1 MSSTADQL
9 ASALTAY
16 TRATNQAK
24 AATANLADISAFANA
39 AHHAGQARHWRR
51 AKAKPANGL
60 TPGQCE
66 AKAREHEARV
76 REIALQSEIE
86 LARRADL
93 AEVTA

>member
-1 MSSTADQL
+1 MSTTADQL

-16 TRATNQAK
+16 TVATNQAK
-24 AATANLADISAFANA
+24 TASANLADISAFASA
-39 AHHAGQARHWRR
+39 AHHACQARHWRR
-51 AKAKPANGL
+51 AKANPAKGL